1 MIFFLFRIKYNIFEK
16 IFHIYTKT
24 YIEKSKFNTKITLF
38 LGSGPYM
45 VRSFKT
51 RTQPNIK

>member
-24 YIEKSKFNTKITLF
+24 YIEKSKFNTKNYLIF
-38 LGSGPYM
+38 GFGSLYGQ
-45 VRSFKT
+45 VL
-51 RTQPNIK
+51 